1 MRRSLLFLVA
11 SFMTGIGALAFSAGV
26 VHAEGHNT
34 IESSSPSAGETITV
48 APTQLQLRFTLPVG
62 GAESVANMGLSLS
75 CESTLT
81 NLGTPQLSADGVT
94 VSAALTQIPNNGK
107 CIVTW
112 SLPDGSTGSFRF
124 VSNAQATS
132 TIAST
137 TPGATTVP
145 TSASPQTPAVKQRL
159 GGPIGLMRTIV
170 FFFVCA
176 LFGGLIF
183 IKLMWPEG
191 VEYGITER
199 YLRQI
204 TILGITSIVLL
215 MILTAARQSGDGL
228 VASISPTSWGPLFE
242 TNEGRALLI
251 RFVAVC
257 GLGYFAWT
265 PKRIFEETN
274 IVISSILLALTML
287 SYGFDRLTGRAIFLG
302 VIVAILH
309 MVFVAMWVGSIALL
323 WRVVLYGPGDIDL
336 VHALRGWARI
346 YMPITIGIIVTGVF
360 QVWRIDGISLINSG
374 HGRLVLLKI
383 LIVIFLLFIGATV
396 RRFIIRGM
404 QRAQSL
410 NLKVSNRLKRPMGIE
425 LSLSIIILAISS
437 WMMSSR
443 PPYILLKNDGP
454 SVNYAIVQD
463 MMGKDDFHVR
473 LSLTPGNVGA
483 NSLLVELFGPQR
495 IQNFTITLTPDNPAY
510 SGYSINVPL
519 TRRGA
524 AVLSQDIGMNLKAP
538 GQWNAVINGVTTTG
552 DLEPLTTSFIIA
564 DGTTVTTLPKQ
575 GLKQLVLTSST
586 TATTSTV
593 VTTSTTIP

>member
-1 MRRSLLFLVA
+1 MRRFLLFLVA
-11 SFMTGIGALAFSAGV
+11 SFMTGIGALALSAGV
-26 VHAEGHNT
+26 VHGEGHNT
-34 IESSSPSAGETITV
+34 LESSSPTAGETITV

-62 GAESVANMGLSLS
+62 GPESVAKMGLSLS

-81 NLGTPQLSADGVT
+81 NLAPIQLSADGVT

-112 SLPDGSTGSFRF
+112 SLPDGSTGSFQF
-124 VSNAQATS
+124 VSNAQVTTTNA
-132 TIAST
+132 AS
-137 TPGATTVP
+137 TPGATTVAAGIGS
-145 TSASPQTPAVKQRL
+145 SASATKQRL
-159 GGPIGLMRTIV
+159 GGPIGLMRTVV
-170 FFFVCA
+170 FFLVCA
-176 LFGGLIF
+176 LFGGLLF
-183 IKLMWPEG
+183 IKLTWPEG

-199 YLRQI
+199 YFRQI
-204 TILGITSIVLL
+204 TILGIASIVLL
-215 MILTAARQSGDGL
+215 MILMAARQSGHGL
-228 VASISPTSWGPLFE
+228 SGSISPTSWGPLFE
-242 TNEGRALLI
+242 TNEGRALFI
-251 RFVAVC
+251 RFAAVC
-257 GLGYFAWT
+257 GLSYFAWT
-265 PKRIFEETN
+265 PKRIFEETT
-274 IVISSILLALTML
+274 VVVSSVLLALTML
-287 SYGFDRLTGRAIFLG
+287 SYGFDRLTGRAILLG
-302 VIVAILH
+302 VIIAILH

-323 WRVVLYGPGDIDL
+323 WRVVLRGPGDIDL
-336 VHALRGWARI
+336 VHALRGWARLA
-346 YMPITIGIIVTGVF
+346 MPLTIGIIVTGAI

-383 LIVIFLLFIGATV
+383 LIVGFLLFVNATV

-425 LSLSIIILAISS
+425 LSLSIVILAVSS

-483 NSLLVELFGPQR
+483 NSLLVELFGPRR
-495 IQNFTITLTPDNPAY
+495 IQNFTITLAPVNPAY

-524 AVLSQDIGMNLKAP
+524 AVLSQDIGMILKAP
-538 GQWNAVINGVTTTG
+538 GEWNATINGVTTTG
-552 DLEPLTTSFIIA
+552 DLEPLTASFIIA
-564 DGTTVTTLPKQ
+564 DGITVTTVAGQ
-575 GLKQLVLTSST
+575 GLKQLVT
-586 TATTSTV
+586 TTSTAS
-593 VTTSTTIP
+593 TLPKSTTIP